1 MKLLLL
7 FVAVSVQLHAR
18 CQDEALIIKG
28 STKVS
33 RDMTPK
39 QVVDSLN
46 AKFPNAHAVKY
57 YKIPPDAVSKGWTIS
72 REDNL
77 NPDMTIDY
85 YTITFDRDGF
95 KYYAL
100 FEADGRLVRSKHE
113 ERIDK
118 LPEAITFS
126 LKALGEQH
134 PGYKVVS
141 KTYFRNLSAS
151 SEEEYYEVIAQKGD
165 EKRSLYYKADGTLL
179 LKLKTKAKKLIL

>member
-7 FVAVSVQLHAR
+7 FIAVFAQLHAR

-33 RDMTPK
+33 RDMTPR
-39 QVVDSLN
+39 QVIDSLH
-46 AKFPNAHAVKY
+46 ARFPNAHAVKY

-77 NPDMTIDY
+77 STDETIDY
-85 YTITFDRDGF
+85 YTITFKRDDF

-100 FEADGRLVRSKHE
+100 FEADGRLIRSKHE
-113 ERIDK
+113 EKVDQ
-118 LPEAITFS
+118 LPEAIKFS
-126 LKALGEQH
+126 VKALSERY

-141 KTYFRNLSAS
+141 KKYFRNLSAS
-151 SEEEYYEVIAQKGD
+151 SEEEYYEIIAQKGE

-179 LKLKTKAKKLIL
+179 EIKD